1 MGDASNA
8 ETQYQDDPRGWA
20 GRIGREFEAARKAL
34 EGWRKDAEAAIK
46 AYLDEGRESPRTL
59 VHWNVFT
66 SDIQT
71 LRAMMFGSDPSVS
84 VSRRFADPSDDAARV
99 SGEMLERV
107 LNSDIQGDD
116 DTFRAA
122 LQSALEDSLLVDFG
136 LVRIRYDI
144 GEMVQLQGVA
154 AKLDPVTG
162 AELAPAVPGEYR
174 RPNERVETDYVHHGD
189 VLWSPARVWS
199 EVRWV
204 AFGVD
209 VPIPEMQRRF
219 GAEVV
224 ERLPVAGKESQP
236 GQTDGRAME
245 AAGPWDHVRLWEVW
259 MRDTREVFWY
269 VEGADSVLAP
279 KGVKLNPSGGQAD
292 PLELPGFFPCPA
304 PMVMNAVTVK
314 YVPKPDYCVAQDI
327 YKEINDLSTRIG
339 RLERA
344 LRVVGVYDAANP
356 QLQSLL
362 TDSSENKMIPVT
374 NFAAL
379 ATHGGL
385 DGAVDWMPLDRITAA
400 LMTLRE
406 YRMEQLNAL
415 RQITGMSDVMRGQAA
430 EPGRTATQ
438 DRIMARFGSVRLQWR
453 QQRFAKFASEVQT
466 LRARVMSRR
475 FEDATLLERSNV
487 MRTPDAQLAPQAL
500 ELLRQR
506 GQEYRIQIQPESLA
520 MTDFDALKNERTE
533 VAAAIS
539 QFIAAV
545 MPLIQAMPQA
555 LPEVLELLQWVVA
568 GVRGGS
574 DIEAV
579 LDRAIES
586 AKQAGPQL
594 GAQGG
599 QSGADAMKLQTQQL
613 KGQQEM
619 AKEQFKLRSG
629 LLQAQAEVQAKAQI
643 EKNQADA
650 NVEETARKLLLQQ
663 AARRSMGETNI

>member
-1 MGDASNA
+1 MGDTSNA

-20 GRIGREFEAARKAL
+20 GRIGREFDAARKAL

-99 SGEMLERV
+99 SGEMLERI
-107 LNSDIQGDD
+107 LNADIQGDD

-269 VEGADSVLAP
+269 VEGADQVLAP

-304 PMVMNAVTVK
+304 PMCLNAVTVK

-344 LRVVGVYDAANP
+344 LRVVGIYDASNP
-356 QLQSLL
+356 TLQGLL

-385 DGAVDWMPLDRITAA
+385 KGSVDWMPLDQIVSA

-453 QQRFAKFASEVQT
+453 QQRFAQFASEVQT
-466 LRARVMSRR
+466 LRARVMARR

-579 LDRAIES
+579 LDRAIEA

-599 QSGADAMKLQTQQL
+599 QSGADVMKLQTQQL
-613 KGQQEM
+613 KGQQEI
-619 AKEQFKLRSG
+619 AKEQFKLKANIIG
-629 LLQAQAEVQAKAQI
+629 QQAEVQAKAQI

-650 NVEETARKLLLQQ
+650 NVDETARKLLLQQ
-663 AARRSMGETNI
+663 AARRMGEPNI